1 MNAERGII
9 LALALLSAC
18 GPRPRPVQVVESR
31 AAADPALAD
40 TLRSIER
47 KRVAALASG
56 DTATAGLFHAPDF
69 QLVNPAGGV
78 MNREEYLGGIASG
91 LLRYAVWQPDS
102 IIDVRVYDQAAV
114 LRYRSRLMMIV
125 TQAGRV
131 DTVKP
136 FPHWH
141 TDVYERRRNGW
152 QVVWSQ
158 ATHIG
163 R

>member
-1 MNAERGII
+1 MIRRL
-9 LALALLSAC
+9 LALFSFAVLVAC
-18 GPRPRPVQVVESR
+18 GGIQQPAPVRDARV
-31 AAADPALAD
+31 AADQAVAD

-47 KRVAALASG
+47 RRVAALVSG
-56 DTATAGLFHAPDF
+56 DTAIAGLFHAPDF

-78 MNREEYLGGIASG
+78 MTRSAYLGGIASG
-91 LLRYAVWQPDS
+91 LLHYAVWQPDS
-102 IIDVRVYDQAAV
+102 LIRVRVYDRAAV
-114 LRYRSRLMMIV
+114 LRYRSQLIMVV

-141 TDVYERRRNGW
+141 TDLYERRPQGW
-152 QVVWSQ
+152 QVIWSQ
-158 ATHIG
+158 ATQIG